1 MSQPPPM
8 NRPTTWILR
17 LGVTLGFF
25 AACTAAYLA
34 GISASEGSAPWYG
47 VVPPLLAVS
56 LALITNR
63 IYLSLASAVV
73 VGGLLSVAGGHS
85 ATVLNGAVYSGAVLP
100 IVQATGTPFLYA
112 CVTDTA
118 NLQILLF
125 VVLIMVTIAVMLAGG
140 GLQGVATWLTK
151 YAKTARS
158 TKLVAVAAGLAI
170 FIDDYANTMIVGSTL
185 RPMTD
190 RQRISREKLAFLVDA
205 TAAPVAGIAII
216 STWVGY
222 EVGLL
227 SQTAQSL
234 GIEQSGYEIFFSAL
248 GARFYCLFMLGFV
261 FLNSIT
267 GIDFGPM
274 AEAERRAALQEPPTE
289 PAVASTGGAYRAV
302 VALGPLAVLLG
313 CFLGRLWFA
322 AGQLEAGSVDRSIA
336 DVLRISAWREVF
348 SAVDSIPLLAEAA
361 AASLFVAIGLSLI
374 VSKTPL
380 GAVAQAVLRGIRSSI
395 LPVTVLLLAWS
406 LKGACENLQTG
417 RFLAGIL
424 ADELDP
430 ALFPASVFVVAGLTA
445 FATGTSWGTMAILI
459 PTAIPIAFAVDGG
472 SYGLITTLSVAAVLD
487 GAIFGDHCSP
497 ISDTTIMSSVAS
509 SCDHLAHVRTQM
521 PYSLLVA
528 GVALGAGYLPTAA
541 GMPNSVALPVGLA
554 VMAGFFAVLMFKRR
568 RWKPPIN
575 TDEHR

>member
-1 MSQPPPM
+1 MT
-8 NRPTTWILR
+8 RPTTWILR
-17 LGVTLGFF
+17 LAVTVGFS
-25 AACTAAYLA
+25 AVCLAAYLA
-34 GISASEGSAPWYG
+34 ADRLSASDGSIPWYG
-47 VVPPLLAVS
+47 VAPPLLAVS

-73 VGGLLSVAGGHS
+73 VGGLLSVAGGHAGS
-85 ATVLNGAVYSGAVLP
+85 VPLIA
-100 IVQATGTPFLYA
+100 QATGAKFLYD
-112 CVTDTA
+112 CVTDTT

-151 YAKTARS
+151 YARTPRS
-158 TKLVAVAAGLAI
+158 TKLVALATGLAI

-227 SQTAQSL
+227 SETAQSL
-234 GIEQSGYEIFFSAL
+234 GIDQGGYEIFFSAL
-248 GARFYCLFMLGFV
+248 GARFYCFFMIGFV
-261 FLNSIT
+261 FLNSVT

-274 AEAERRAALQEPPTE
+274 AEAERLAATREPPPE
-289 PAVASTGGAYRAV
+289 PAVESVGRSNRAI
-302 VALGPLAVLLG
+302 VALGPLAVLMG
-313 CFLGRLWFA
+313 WFLGRLWFA
-322 AGQLEAGSVDRSIA
+322 AGGIDRSII
-336 DVLRISAWREVF
+336 DLSRISVWREVF
-348 SAVDSIPLLAEAA
+348 STVDSIPVLAEAA
-361 AASLFVAIGLSLI
+361 MASLIVAIGLTLI
-374 VSKTPL
+374 VSRTRL
-380 GAVAQAVLRGIRSSI
+380 LAVAMAVLRGIRSSL

-424 ADELDP
+424 ADAMDP
-430 ALFPASVFVVAGLTA
+430 ILFPAAVFVVAGLTA

-459 PTAIPIAFAVDGG
+459 PTAIPIAFEVDGG
-472 SYGLITTLSVAAVLD
+472 VYGLITMLSVAAVLD

-541 GMPNSVALPVGLA
+541 GMAKSVALPVGFA
-554 VMAGFFAVLMFKRR
+554 VLAGFFAILMLSKRR
-568 RWKPPIN
+568 LEKTTRKGT
-575 TDEHR
+575 TDEHG